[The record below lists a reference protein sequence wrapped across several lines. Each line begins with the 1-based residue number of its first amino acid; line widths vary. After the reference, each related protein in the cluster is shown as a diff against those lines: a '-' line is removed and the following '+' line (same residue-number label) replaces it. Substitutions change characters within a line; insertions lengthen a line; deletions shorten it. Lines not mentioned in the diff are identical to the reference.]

1 MNFDKLKESARKYE
15 QSGDWKRAIEVYQK
29 AIQEFESGND
39 PGADLSIYNRV
50 GDLYLK
56 ANDPT
61 HAVQAYERAADLYR
75 EQGFYNNAIALCGK
89 ILRVNPGRTATYL
102 RLAHLHAHKNVV
114 TETKKNLLEYL
125 DRMNGANQLDEAFKS
140 LKVFA
145 EQFPGNKD
153 LRMMLSDLLRAS
165 SRDEEAREQLEKL
178 ASDLEARGDSVGAR
192 KTLQKLHAIESAGPS
207 TSPHASKGDL
217 IFLDTGLDLAGRS
230 RPGGRRTAARVTPP
244 PHETPAAAEPEAEPL
259 KIETSSLAADSLRL
273 DSSHVI
279 SDEAL
284 LEATSLDVGKTL
296 GFQPT
301 IDEATD
307 TVGVTPLDGLELDP
321 TAAEGI
327 DLTRVEGLEVDEVDA
342 TVLDV
347 EHSPSLRAGEVP
359 ELPAEMGKGGIGGA
373 GPADAIEL
381 VESLDVMEE
390 DLNLDLAELP
400 AEPAPEE
407 FTDLGLDLI
416 VEEVQ
421 AEPPPPPPPP
431 PAPPP
436 PVPVAQLTIAELE
449 ERVFDDPEDPDLH
462 RALGEALIAS
472 GDTDRGL
479 EELDLA
485 LTAYETR
492 EQWERATDLVSELIL
507 LEPSA
512 VRHYQKMVELAYL
525 TGDRGRLV
533 SAYLELGDALMRVG
547 ALDKAQAVYSR
558 VAEHDPDNQRARLA
572 LETLAPAQAPPSPPA
587 ASAPPVVPAP
597 PAPEPK
603 PSAAPAKAEVPAP
616 PPKAEAPAPMP
627 KPEAKAPA
635 PKTEPPAPAPTA
647 PATPA
652 PTSRASSGRERPPA
666 DAGAEFI
673 DLGALIMDEEGPR
686 DTRMKVESEE
696 QSGDE
701 QRDFQ
706 EMLQQFKRGIDAN
719 IDAEDFQSH
728 YDLGVAFKEMGLLD
742 EAIAEFQKALR
753 APEGR
758 LRTSEALGVAFY
770 EKGQFAI
777 SEAILRRAVESLGAS
792 DDEQIGLIYWMGRA
806 AEAQE
811 KTGAAVSS
819 YERVMAVDIGFQDTR
834 SRMKKL
840 TGRRA

>member
-15 QSGDWKRAIEVYQK
+15 QSGDWRRAIEVYQK
-29 AIQEFESGND
+29 AIQEFESGHD
-39 PGADLSIYNRV
+39 PAADLSIYNRV

-56 ANDPT
+56 ANEPAA
-61 HAVQAYERAADLYR
+61 AVQAYERAADLYR

-89 ILRVNPGRTATYL
+89 ILRVNPGRTQTYL

-125 DRMNGANQLDEAFKS
+125 DRMNAANQLDGAFKS
-140 LKVFA
+140 LKDFA
-145 EQFPGNKD
+145 EHFPGNKD
-153 LRMMLSDLLRAS
+153 LRLMLSDLLRAS

-178 ASDLEARGDSVGAR
+178 ASDLEARGDSIGAR

-207 TSPHASKGDL
+207 AVPAAPKSDL
-217 IFLDTGLDLAGRS
+217 IFLDTGLDLSGSSKS
-230 RPGGRRTAARVTPP
+230 RAAPRRTTVRVTPP
-244 PHETPAAAEPEAEPL
+244 PIETAAPAEAKPEPEPLEIESSSRAAEHLTLGSAQSIGE
-259 KIETSSLAADSLRL
+259 
-273 DSSHVI
+273 
-279 SDEAL
+279 EAL
-284 LEATSLDVGKTL
+284 LEATSLDVGKAL
-296 GFQPT
+296 GFEPT
-301 IDEATD
+301 IEEAGGP
-307 TVGVTPLDGLELDP
+307 VGVTPVEGLELDP
-321 TAAEGI
+321 TAAGGL
-327 DLTRVEGLEVDEVDA
+327 DVLPVEGLEVDEVD
-342 TVLDV
+342 VSGLGV
-347 EHSPSLRAGEVP
+347 EHSPSL
-359 ELPAEMGKGGIGGA
+359 AESTGLEFPGGIGEGEITGA
-373 GPADAIEL
+373 PTDSAAEPIEL
-381 VESLDVMEE
+381 VESLDVMSDE

-400 AEPAPEE
+400 GAPEPVDL
-407 FTDLGLDLI
+407 TDLGLDLTMAEGELQSA
-416 VEEVQ
+416 VPA
-421 AEPPPPPPPP
+421 AEP
-431 PAPPP
+431 
-436 PVPVAQLTIAELE
+436 TIAELE

-462 RALGEALIAS
+462 RALGEALIAAGES
-472 GDTDRGL
+472 DRGL

-492 EQWERATDLVSELIL
+492 EQWERATDLVNELIL

-533 SAYLELGDALMRVG
+533 TAYLELGDALMRVG
-547 ALDKAQAVYSR
+547 ALDKALAVYSR

-572 LETLAPAQAPPSPPA
+572 LETLAPAEPAAEPPAAA
-587 ASAPPVVPAP
+587 ASAPPSPAP
-597 PAPEPK
+597 NAPPEPAP
-603 PSAAPAKAEVPAP
+603 APQ
-616 PPKAEAPAPMP
+616 AEAPAPVAP
-627 KPEAKAPA
+627 KPEPAAP
-635 PKTEPPAPAPTA
+635 PPPPAPTA
-647 PATPA
+647 PPA
-652 PTSRASSGRERPPA
+652 AAAPRTSSGRERPPA

-673 DLGALIMDEEGPR
+673 DLGALIREDEGPR
-686 DTRMKVESEE
+686 DTRMKAENEE

-706 EMLQQFKRGIDAN
+706 DMLQQFKRGIDAN

-770 EKGQFAI
+770 EKGQYAI
-777 SEAILRRAVESLGAS
+777 SEAILRRAVETLGAS
-792 DDEQIGLIYWMGRA
+792 DDEQIGLIYWLGRA
-806 AEAQE
+806 AEAQD
-811 KTGAAVSS
+811 KTGAAISS

-840 TGRRA
+840 TGKRA